1 MLKKVLTS
9 LFVAVLVV
17 AGGTAAY
24 AQLDTSPAA
33 TQPAAADTAAAVPAT
48 GSEVAAPAVNAPAAD
63 SQTQAHDPAQ
73 EIAALPVE
81 DLSAA
86 EEAALR
92 YMYEEE
98 KLARDVYQAL
108 YGVWGAATFQNIAAS
123 EQMHMDAVYALIDR
137 YGLDVP
143 TLAAGE
149 FANADL
155 QALYNELT
163 ARGSQSLAEAF
174 KTGGAIEEIDILDL
188 RERLAQTD
196 NADIQQ
202 VFTSLMNGSANHLA
216 SFANALENQ
225 TGEIYQPQFL
235 SLEDYQQVVAS
246 AQSNTDHGNGNTQN
260 QGAVTGNG
268 AAAQNTANGYAASHS
283 ESEIHGT
290 VSAYDFGLL
299 TLVTDAGETLT
310 VQLPNPNYVASLGFA
325 PLPGDGLT
333 LVGSENANGEF
344 MVSVIITDDGQ
355 TFTFRSSG
363 GGPPAW
369 AGGNGGGH

>member
-24 AQLDTSPAA
+24 AQIGAESPALPLAQPVEEA
-33 TQPAAADTAAAVPAT
+33 TPAPPLAGPAAA
-48 GSEVAAPAVNAPAAD
+48 GNADLQA
-63 SQTQAHDPAQ
+63 QAHDPAQ

-81 DLSAA
+81 ELNAA
-86 EEAALR
+86 EEDALR

-108 YGVWGAATFQNIAAS
+108 YAAWQATTFQNIAAS
-123 EQMHMDAVYALIDR
+123 EQMHMEAVYALIDR
-137 YGLDVP
+137 YGLDAP
-143 TLAAGE
+143 TLPAGQ
-149 FANADL
+149 FANPDL
-155 QALYNELT
+155 QALYDELV

-216 SFANALENQ
+216 AFANALQQQ
-225 TGEIYQPQFL
+225 TGETYQPQFL
-235 SLEDYQQVVAS
+235 APEDYQALTAN
-246 AQSNTDHGNGNTQN
+246 AQDHG
-260 QGAVTGNG
+260 AE
-268 AAAQNTANGYAASHS
+268 AAGGYEANHPQT
-283 ESEIHGT
+283 EIHGT

-299 TLVTDAGETLT
+299 TLTTDDGQTLT
-310 VQLPNPNYVASLGFA
+310 VQLANPNYVASLGFA

-333 LVGSENANGEF
+333 LVGSENASGEF
-344 MVSVIITDDGQ
+344 MVTVIIMDDGQ
-355 TFTFRSSG
+355 TFELRSA
-363 GGPPAW
+363 GGPPPW
-369 AGGNGGGH
+369 AGGRGGNH